1 MRKILPLV
9 AVAAFTLAGCGTSGE
24 VSDKAA
30 AGVNRPADTT
40 SAEQAA
46 SESPATPANP
56 KFGEIYKYDDGLT
69 VTISAPQP
77 YTPSDSAFIGSSAP
91 AAFVAFD
98 VTVVNGTQA
107 NFDPSM
113 FSVSLQ
119 STNVEQEEIFDSANS
134 VGGSPSTAIL
144 PGRES
149 VFKVAFGATDPN
161 DLVMQVSPS
170 FEHDSVIFTS

>member
-24 VSDKAA
+24 VSDEAA
-30 AGVNRPADTT
+30 AGVNRPADST
-40 SAEQAA
+40 SADQAA
-46 SESPATPANP
+46 SESPAAPANP
-56 KFGEIYKYDDGLT
+56 KFGETYKYDDGLT
-69 VTISAPQP
+69 VTISPPQP
-77 YTPSDSAFIGSSAP
+77 YTPSDTAFIAEPAP

-107 NFDPSM
+107 NYDPAM
-113 FSVSLQ
+113 FSVSMQ
-119 STNVEQEEIFDSANS
+119 SANVEQEEVFDSANGM
-134 VGGSPSTAIL
+134 GGSPTTAIL